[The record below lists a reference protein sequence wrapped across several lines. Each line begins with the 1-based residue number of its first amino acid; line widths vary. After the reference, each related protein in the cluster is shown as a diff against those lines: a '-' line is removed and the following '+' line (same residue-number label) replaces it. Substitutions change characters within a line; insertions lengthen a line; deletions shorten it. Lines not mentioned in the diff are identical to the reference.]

1 MMRIVRTRLA
11 LLAALLAAAGCGG
24 SHHAD
29 QARDATPLVPWTEEP
44 VPQLAVSDA
53 APARPCRASQLRP
66 QKGGFTFHAAVVG
79 ATGSV
84 ALRNVGGSAC
94 RLTGR
99 PAVRFVGAPRAP
111 RQRQVPMP
119 ARPPQF
125 PRVQRPSSWLLSLAP
140 GRAATLAVEWHN
152 WCVPHARTGQR
163 LIPPEAVRVTLPRG
177 RGSLEI
183 PYNAVTSCERP
194 GEASTIRVQPFQPP
208 LLPASRPWTDQV
220 LSAKV
225 LTLDGT
231 AAPLHARRGESLRY
245 SVAIRNEGRATVR
258 FDGECPFAVELLAP
272 AGRPEAHRLNCGA
285 ARPLA
290 PRATLRFEMRMR
302 IPTHAP
308 VGPNGLF
315 WELDPLGAGGPQV
328 VSRLVVDE

>member
-11 LLAALLAAAGCGG
+11 LLAALVAVAGCGG

-53 APARPCRASQLRP
+53 APAPPCRASQLRP
-66 QKGGFTFHAAVVG
+66 EGSGFAFQAAVVG
-79 ATGSV
+79 ASGSV
-84 ALRNVGGSAC
+84 ALRNVGSSAC

-111 RQRQVPMP
+111 RQRQVPLAP
-119 ARPPQF
+119 RPPQF
-125 PRVQRPSSWLLSLAP
+125 PRLQRPSSWLLSLAP
-140 GRAATLAVEWHN
+140 GRSATLAIEWRN
-152 WCVPHARTGQR
+152 WCVPHARTAEK
-163 LIPPEAVRVTLPRG
+163 LIPPKAVRVTLPRG
-177 RGSLEI
+177 RGSLAI

-194 GEASTIRVQPFQPP
+194 GEPSTIRVQPFQPP

-225 LTLDGT
+225 LTLGGE
-231 AAPLHARRGESLRY
+231 ARPLHARRGESLRY

-258 FDGECPFAVELLAP
+258 FDQCPFAVELLAP
-272 AGRPEAHRLNCGA
+272 AGRPEAHRLNCRA

-290 PRATLRFEMRMR
+290 PRASLRFEMRIR
-302 IPTHAP
+302 VPADAP

-328 VSRLVVDE
+328 VSRLVVDD